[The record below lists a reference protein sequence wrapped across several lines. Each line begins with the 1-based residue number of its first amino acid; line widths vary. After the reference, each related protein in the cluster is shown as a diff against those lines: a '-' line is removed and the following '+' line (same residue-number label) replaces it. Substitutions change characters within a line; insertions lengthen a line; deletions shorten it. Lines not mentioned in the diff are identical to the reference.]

1 MERWGTVSENE
12 GFLKQPGIYIPCTLF
27 VYQAMCRRKYKR
39 KQIAW
44 LLSTAAL
51 QRYIHTAPPEVKER
65 AYQTLVRRMKFS
77 PHSAKGIA
85 IRKWVERRAASKELY
100 KMSVSSSINELNW

>member
-1 MERWGTVSENE
+1 MESWGTVSENE
-12 GFLKQPGIYIPCTLF
+12 GFLKQPGIHISGTLV

-44 LLSTAAL
+44 LLSAAAL
-51 QRYIHTAPPEVKER
+51 QRYIHTARPEVKER

-85 IRKWVERRAASKELY
+85 IRRWVERRAASKEKY